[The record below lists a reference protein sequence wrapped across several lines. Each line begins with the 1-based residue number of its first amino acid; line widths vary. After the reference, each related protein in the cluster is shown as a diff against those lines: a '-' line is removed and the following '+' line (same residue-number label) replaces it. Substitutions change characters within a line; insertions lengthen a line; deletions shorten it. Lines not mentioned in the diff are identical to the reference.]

1 MSGVLWDTFTGSAP
15 YRDVFVRT
23 LHPVVP
29 GASGSG
35 KLLGVFRPPCP
46 GAGMKEDTMRVGELG
61 RVYRRARSSSGRA
74 SRATACTSSRPAG
87 WRSSARADGR
97 EVRLA
102 ELGEG
107 DFFGEMALF
116 EKDVRSATV
125 RPLGEV
131 RVLTVDKKMF
141 LRKIHEDP
149 SLAFRIMQRMSQR
162 IRELDDQLTSLL
174 TQSG

>member
-1 MSGVLWDTFTGSAP
+1 
-15 YRDVFVRT
+15 
-23 LHPVVP
+23 
-29 GASGSG
+29 G
-35 KLLGVFRPPCP
+35 K
-46 GAGMKEDTMRVGELG
+46 
-61 RVYRRARSSSGRA
+61 
-74 SRATACTSSRPAG
+74 
-87 WRSSARADGR
+87 

-141 LRKIHEDP
+141 LRKIHDDP
-149 SLAFRIMQRMSQR
+149 SLAFMIMKRMSRR
-162 IRELDDQLTSLL
+162 IRELDEALMRITSERPAV
-174 TQSG
+174 